1 MRLRLL
7 FLLPLVFAA
16 APDAYAQIQ
25 TLSISNPWIRFI
37 TPSTPAGGYFTV
49 TNASS
54 KPVVIMGAS
63 SPACGSVMLH
73 QSNETGGVSRMDAVN
88 QVTVP
93 PHGSVQFKP
102 GGYHLMCMSP
112 TADMRVGST
121 VPVTIQFQDNR
132 QITKPFAVRSA
143 TGK

>member
-1 MRLRLL
+1 MRLH
-7 FLLPLVFAA
+7 LLPLLPLALAA
-16 APDAYAQIQ
+16 ASGAHAQIQ

-37 TPSTPAGGYFTV
+37 TPNTPAGGYFTV
-49 TNASS
+49 TNAGS

-73 QSNETGGVSRMDAVN
+73 QSHESGGVSSMDMVS

-93 PHGSVQFKP
+93 AHGGVTFRP

-112 TADMRVGST
+112 TADMRVGTT

-132 QITKPFAVRSA
+132 RITKPFTVRGP

>member
-7 FLLPLVFAA
+7 PLLPLALAA
-16 APDAYAQIQ
+16 APGAHAQIQ

-49 TNASS
+49 TNAGA
-54 KPVVIMGAS
+54 KPVVIIGAS

-73 QSNETGGVSRMDAVN
+73 QTHELGGVSSMDMVS

-93 PHGSVQFKP
+93 AHGNVKFQP

-112 TADMRVGST
+112 TTDMRVGTT
-121 VPVTIQFQDNR
+121 VPMTIRLQDNR
-132 QITKPFAVRSA
+132 QITKPFTVRGA
-143 TGK
+143 NGK